1 MTVTI
6 VMHGTL
12 RRFLPDGSARATID
26 VADGSTVADALAGLG
41 AEKDTWL
48 VARNQAVAERD
59 TVLEPGDVIDCFEPV
74 AGGSSRRGPSS
85 PPSLPPTPDC
95 AGAADA
101 RTRNVSLAPGGAPS
115 QRRFQCPFAT

>member
-12 RRFLPDGSARATID
+12 RRFLPDGAGRATID
-26 VADGSTVADALAGLG
+26 LADGATVEDALAGLG

-48 VARNQAVAERD
+48 VARNQTVAERD

-74 AGGSSRRGPSS
+74 AGGSEPAGGPM
-85 PPSLPPTPDC
+85 
-95 AGAADA
+95 
-101 RTRNVSLAPGGAPS
+101 
-115 QRRFQCPFAT
+115 RRFQCRFAT